1 MNFTLLRQLALI
13 AVASTA
19 GLMTVSC
26 KRLGERVEITESR
39 TLSEFEPTPKLDV
52 STRARFSDEPEPGA
66 DPLVWTLPEGWK
78 EAERSQM
85 RPVNLRFG
93 PNGEGECYLS
103 VLPGGGGGTLANVN
117 RWRKQMGQE
126 EIDEQA
132 LTDLPR
138 RLLMGVQ
145 GVFVSID
152 GDYANV
158 GAAESLPDHRMLGIV
173 ATLGEAGLFVKM
185 VGPKVIVEN
194 EMAAFDQFV
203 DSLTLRLPTGGGQ

>member
-1 MNFTLLRQLALI
+1 MNSIFFRHATLTTAVVAALLTT
-13 AVASTA
+13 S
-19 GLMTVSC
+19 SC

-39 TLSEFEPTPKLDV
+39 TLSEFEPTPKLGV
-52 STRARFSDEPEPGA
+52 STHARFSDEPEPGA
-66 DPLVWTLPEGWK
+66 DPLVWTLPDGWS

-126 EIDEQA
+126 EIEEEGLA
-132 LTDLPR
+132 NLPR
-138 RLLMGVQ
+138 RFLMGVE
-145 GVFVSID
+145 GVFVSVD

-158 GAAESLPDHRMLGIV
+158 GAAESLPDYRMLGVI

-185 VGPKVIVEN
+185 VGPKVLVES

-203 DSLTLRLPTGGGQ
+203 NSLALRLPSGGGQ